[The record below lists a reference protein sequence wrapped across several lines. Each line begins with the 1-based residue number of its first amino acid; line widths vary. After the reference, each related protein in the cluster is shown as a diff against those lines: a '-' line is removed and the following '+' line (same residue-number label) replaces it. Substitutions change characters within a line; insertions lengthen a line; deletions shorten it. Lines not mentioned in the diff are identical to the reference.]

1 MRLTLFLAVW
11 LSLAAVP
18 LIAQPTYRFEH
29 LGVED
34 GISESTVN
42 VIFQDRTGFMWFGTD
57 DGLNR
62 FDGVNFHTYRH
73 IPGDSLSLSSSRV
86 TALTQDI
93 HGHLWV
99 GSHNGLQRFDPSRET
114 FHRVSGGMGT
124 PDGVCGSII
133 SGLGSDGYGN
143 VWSGSFTGGLCFYTP
158 ASGRFERARP
168 RAIAS
173 ERIYLVEQDTDGG
186 LWAVISS
193 GHGCRIQP
201 GSNYC
206 DTDAFP
212 VEVTPRAFAY
222 GPQGELWTLD
232 YGVLQ
237 GRPPRF
243 IQVEA
248 GREVRAIDL
257 PDANYNYTAVF
268 ATPDRV
274 WIPTESQGVLEVNV
288 RTETSRFIQA
298 DPARSTALR
307 SNMVQVLYQ
316 DRQGTIWVGTQ
327 NGLSRWNAQFQRFD
341 HFKRESGDR
350 RALSSNTVNG
360 MTVSRDGSLWIATN
374 NGLNRLSR
382 EATTFDVFYRA
393 EGVKSRFPNAFWW
406 LAEDASGTLW
416 VGSKR
421 HGLFTFDR
429 DRGAF
434 VLHEPFDSD
443 VFFQGEDYGRGSA
456 AMKHSIGVRHVNATR
471 DGGLWVG
478 TRLGLA
484 HRPPGAEAFVSYT
497 PTQASTIKTVNITYE
512 DGAGRLWI
520 GTDDGLCRMD
530 RTTETFACFRQDLD
544 TRTSLTSDIIWTMTT
559 EPTTPGLLWVGTIG
573 GGLCAHVIDTDLF
586 RCFTVQDGLKSD
598 VVYGVLP
605 DDRGHLWLSTNGGLV
620 RFHARTHSIRIFTA
634 DDGLQ
639 SNEFDLMSYHRDAE
653 GWMYFGGKNGFNR
666 FHPDSLSV
674 SADIP
679 PVVFTH
685 FDVLDQ
691 RQRGF
696 IAADDTVRLTRHD
709 DVFTVGFAAL
719 DYVNP
724 VKNRYRYRL
733 AGHSATWRTTDGRQ
747 PEASYT
753 NVEPGDYVLE
763 VFGSNHDG
771 VFNAASSRLYISV
784 VPALWQEAWFVWSA
798 GVCIA
803 LFLTLSTGVV
813 YRRRVYTLE
822 RARAEQVEM
831 QRRLA
836 ESRERERQHIGRELH
851 DGPMQR
857 LYRMGHD
864 LDRLAM
870 QANGSAAPILDV
882 RHQVNTVA
890 TELREVLSTLRPPLI
905 EHLGLNA
912 ALRSLLRR
920 LRHHHA
926 ELHIDYRF
934 DADATAWPLDVQHML
949 YRVTQEALNNVSKHA
964 AAQHLHVQVSQHA
977 DEIVLLIRDDGRGFH
992 KPDTLLEWAR
1002 AQHFGLAGA
1011 AERVDLMGGR
1021 LGVASAPGQGTTL
1034 RVMLPSAALQE

>member
-1 MRLTLFLAVW
+1 MRVVPLLTLWLCLA
-11 LSLAAVP
+11 SQAA
-18 LIAQPTYRFEH
+18 LAQPTYRFEH

-42 VIFQDRTGFMWFGTD
+42 VIFQDRAGFMWFGTD

-62 FDGVNFHTYRH
+62 FDGVRFHTYRH
-73 IPGDSLSLSSSRV
+73 VPGDSLSLSSSRV
-86 TALTQDI
+86 TALTQDRQ
-93 HGHLWV
+93 GHLWV
-99 GSHNGLQRFDPSRET
+99 GSHNGLQRFDPLRET
-114 FHRVSGGMGT
+114 FHRVPGGMGT

-133 SGLGSDGYGN
+133 SGLGSDDYGN
-143 VWSGSFTGGLCFYTP
+143 VWSGSFTGGLCVYTP
-158 ASGRFERARP
+158 ESGRFERAHP
-168 RAIAS
+168 HAIAS
-173 ERIYLVEQDTDGG
+173 ERIYLIEQGADGG

-193 GHGCRIQP
+193 GHGCHIRP
-201 GSNYC
+201 GSTHC

-237 GRPPRF
+237 GRPPRLV
-243 IQVEA
+243 QVEA
-248 GREVRAIDL
+248 GREVRTISL

-268 ATPDRV
+268 AAPDRV
-274 WIPTESQGVLEVNV
+274 WMPTESQGVLEVNV
-288 RTETSRFIQA
+288 RTGTSRFIQS

-316 DRQGTIWVGTQ
+316 DRQGTVWVGTQ
-327 NGLSRWNAQFQRFD
+327 NGLSRWNPQFQRFD
-341 HFKRESGDR
+341 HFKRESGDS

-360 MTVSRDGSLWIATN
+360 MMVTRDGSLWVATN
-374 NGLNRLSR
+374 NGLNRLGPK
-382 EATTFDVFYRA
+382 ANTFDVFYRRA
-393 EGVKSRFPNAFWW
+393 GIRSRFPNAFWW
-406 LAEDASGTLW
+406 LTEDAQGTLW
-416 VGSKR
+416 LGAKR
-421 HGLFTFDR
+421 HGLFTFDVQ
-429 DRGAF
+429 RGAF

-443 VFFQGEDYGRGSA
+443 VFSQYDSFGQSA
-456 AMKHSIGVRHVNATR
+456 AAANHGIGVRHVNATA
-471 DGGLWVG
+471 DGGLWIS

-484 HRPPGAEAFVSYT
+484 YKPPGAQDFTAYRT
-497 PTQASTIKTVNITYE
+497 PITTTTNVTYE
-512 DGAGRLWI
+512 DAAGRLWI
-520 GTDDGLCRMD
+520 GTDNGLCRMD
-530 RTTETFACFRQDLD
+530 RDTEAFTCFQQDLEV
-544 TRTSLTSDIIWTMTT
+544 RTTLTSDIIWTMTT

-586 RCFTVQDGLKSD
+586 RCFTVQDGLQSN

-605 DDRGHLWLSTNGGLV
+605 DDRGHLWLSTNAGLV
-620 RFHARTHSIRIFTA
+620 RFHARTHTVRTFTA

-639 SNEFDLMSYHRDAE
+639 SNEFDLMSYHRDGE

-674 SADIP
+674 STDIP

-696 IAADDTVRLTRHD
+696 LAAADTVQLTRHD

-724 VKNRYRYRL
+724 IKNQYRYRL

-753 NVEPGDYVLE
+753 NVEPGSYVFE
-763 VFGSNHDG
+763 VYGSNHDG
-771 VFNAASSRLYISV
+771 VFTAEPSRLHITV
-784 VPALWQEAWFVWSA
+784 VPALWQEGWFLWSA
-798 GVCIA
+798 GVLSG
-803 LFLTLSTGVV
+803 LFLIFTTGFI
-813 YRRRVYTLE
+813 YQRRVRTLE
-822 RARAEQVEM
+822 RTRAEQMEM

-864 LDRLAM
+864 LDKLAM
-870 QANGSAAPILDV
+870 QANGRAAPILDV

-890 TELREVLSTLRPPLI
+890 TELREVLSALRPPLI

-912 ALRSLLRR
+912 ALRSLIRR
-920 LRHHHA
+920 LRRHHPD
-926 ELHIDYRF
+926 LHIDYRF
-934 DADATAWPLDVQHML
+934 DADAAAWPLDVQHML

-964 AAQHLHVQVSQHA
+964 QARRLHVQVKQQA
-977 DEIVLLIRDDGRGFH
+977 GEIVLLIRDDGRGFL

-1011 AERVDLMGGR
+1011 AERVALMGGR

-1034 RVMLPSAALQE
+1034 RVTLPSAALEE